1 MTAKQDK
8 ERQGLPA
15 RINELEQILN
25 NKRTVGR
32 QKMLDE
38 LADEI
43 DVTYGDV
50 LILVGKRARLL
61 NSIRN
66 WTPREE

>member
-8 ERQGLPA
+8 E
-15 RINELEQILN
+15 
-25 NKRTVGR
+25 R

-66 WTPREE
+66 WTPREKHDKSTKNQTEIK

>member
-8 ERQGLPA
+8 E
-15 RINELEQILN
+15 
-25 NKRTVGR
+25 R

-66 WTPREE
+66 WKPREE

>member
-8 ERQGLPA
+8 E
-15 RINELEQILN
+15 
-25 NKRTVGR
+25 R

-50 LILVGKRARLL
+50 LILVGKRAKATKLYPQL
-61 NSIRN
+61 DTTGGMI
-66 WTPREE
+66 